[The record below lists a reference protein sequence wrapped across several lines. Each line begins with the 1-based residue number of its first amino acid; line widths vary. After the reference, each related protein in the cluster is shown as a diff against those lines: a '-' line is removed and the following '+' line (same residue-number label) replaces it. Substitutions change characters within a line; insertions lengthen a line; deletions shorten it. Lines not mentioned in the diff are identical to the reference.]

1 MVLAR
6 VPTAALPLALLLLGP
21 AVAPAVASV
30 VVAQSIESMA
40 REARTVVRGT
50 VRASSSAWDDAHRRI
65 HTYSEVEV
73 REVWAGGAPETLVVR
88 TLGGVVG
95 DVGQRVD
102 GVARLSPGEDVVL
115 FLRADPK
122 DAELFSVIG
131 LSQGKLRVEPRGD
144 GPVAI
149 PSHRGLVLA
158 RPGPDGRWTAEA
170 ASDPSSLPLEEL
182 RARVRAA
189 RVDGAAPSVPR

>member
-73 REVWAGGAPETLVVR
+73 REVWVR